1 MLTLSPKLG
10 EILIK
15 ATQTTDL
22 EAALRKVLREYFV
35 LKLKE
40 LNKELEGF
48 EAKWNMPFDQFKEKC
63 EKREIDEDMFSY
75 DVEKTFWDWERIDT
89 LKKHYETLSSQWI

>member
-10 EILIK
+10 EFLIK
-15 ATQTTDL
+15 VTQTTDL
-22 EAALRKVLREYFV
+22 EAALRQVLGEYFV

-40 LNKELEGF
+40 LNKELERF

-63 EKREIDEDMFSY
+63 RKREIDKDVFSY
-75 DVEKTFWDWERIDT
+75 EVEKDFWDWERVET
-89 LKKHYETLSSQWI
+89 LKKHYEAVRSQWM

>member
-1 MLTLSPKLG
+1 MLTLTPKLG
-10 EILIK
+10 ELLIK

-22 EAALRKVLREYFV
+22 EAALRQVLSEYFI

-48 EAKWNMPFDQFKEKC
+48 ETKWNMAFDQFKEKC
-63 EKREIDEDMFSY
+63 MKREIEKDVFSY
-75 DVEKTFWDWERIDT
+75 EVEKDFWGWERIET
-89 LKKHYETLSSQWI
+89 LKEHYEAMRSQWM

>member
-1 MLTLSPKLG
+1 MLTLSPRLG
-10 EILIK
+10 GFLIK

-22 EAALRKVLREYFV
+22 EAALRQVLHECFV

-48 EAKWNMPFDQFKEKC
+48 EDKWNMPFDQFKEKC
-63 EKREIDEDMFSY
+63 GKREIDKDVFSY
-75 DVEKTFWDWERIDT
+75 EVEKDFWDWERVDT
-89 LKKHYETLSSQWI
+89 LKKHYEAVRSQWM